1 MLWLRLAAVVLWL
14 LGGGFGVFCVPAV
27 RSLAA
32 GRGPAT
38 VMGFPAYGGG
48 PFEKLGIHSSVP
60 LVLAFATVCALE
72 IVAGVLLWRGQS
84 AGAILALALLVPGAF
99 FWWGFALPYAWPLA
113 GLSAVLIAVGW
124 RALH

>member
-1 MLWLRLAAVVLWL
+1 MLWLRAAAVLLFVLGL
-14 LGGGFGVFCVPAV
+14 GFGVFCVPAV

-32 GRGPAT
+32 GHGPAV

-48 PFEKLGIHSSVP
+48 PLERVGLHSSVS

-72 IVAGVLLWRGQS
+72 LIAAVGIWTGHTW
-84 AGAILALALLVPGAF
+84 GALLALVLLVPGAF

-113 GLSAVLIAVGW
+113 AASAVLIALGW
-124 RALH
+124 RGLH